1 MKVTYYPKT
10 LNTKYKTTLI
20 LGSFETIH
28 NGHLELINTA
38 RKLGKRIAIMLMENP
53 KDLPGFNKEKEFT
66 SLNIR
71 LQQLANLQ
79 VDFASVIQ
87 YDKNIALL
95 EGEDFIK
102 RLMKSVNAS
111 HIVIGKDFKCGRG
124 GAFTAKDIMA
134 HFKDVTIVE
143 HKKIN
148 EKKISSSLLK
158 EFLTLG
164 EVDLIKK
171 LSPFPY
177 TVEAKVSSKNIIDF
191 LMYPKLHTGIYAS
204 TIIINEIE
212 YWALLHISQKNI
224 ATIHIPDLQLKNSP
238 YNGQLSL
245 HKLIRIIVSSKE
257 DHIKDTDIE
266 KVAYYLKNN
275 I

>member
-1 MKVTYYPKT
+1 MKVTHYPKT

-38 RKLGKRIAIMLMENP
+38 RKLGKRIAIMLMDNP

-79 VDFASVIQ
+79 VDFASVVK
-87 YDKNIALL
+87 YDKHVALL
-95 EGEDFIK
+95 EGKDFIK
-102 RLMKSVNAS
+102 TLMKSVNAS

-124 GAFTAKDIMA
+124 GSFAAKDIVKE
-134 HFKDVTIVE
+134 FKDVTVVE

-164 EVDLIKK
+164 EVDLVKK
-171 LSPFPY
+171 LSPFAY
-177 TVEAKVSSKNIIDF
+177 TIEAKVNSKNIVDIS
-191 LMYPKLHTGIYAS
+191 MYPKLHSGIYAS
-204 TIIINEIE
+204 SIIVNEIE
-212 YWALLHISQKNI
+212 YWALVHISQSNV
-224 ATIHIPDLQLKNSP
+224 ATIKVPDLQLKNSP
-238 YNGQLSL
+238 YKGSLSL
-245 HKLIRIIVSSKE
+245 HKLIRIIVSSRE
-257 DHIKDTDIE
+257 DNIKDTDLE
-266 KVAYYLKNN
+266 NVAFYLKNN